1 MKWVLYSNFISLL
14 QVQDTW
20 RQVERYKAP
29 LFGLTASW
37 SGHQR
42 HMCQAQ
48 HAVDIRQI
56 QKQQPRKAGD
66 RGQTLESTTKIP
78 FVSLHVSR
86 SSVILR
92 KTSRGSSHAI
102 GLAFQSGCFSE
113 DFRGFLS
120 PVFPRL
126 QPYCDT
132 NNQKRVENYS
142 VPPTS
147 GLRWIYFFSW
157 SHHRHR
163 SWKRWPLSSQRKEP
177 CRKIGNLWPLLG
189 SFLVESQMNAFVRKV
204 YVYYILFTVL
214 YSGPCRQSCDS
225 NWGDFASRVNSD
237 WAATAQFQHSL
248 QAWTDHAFVVTSAYC
263 QHVYLRGPI
272 QQSLQGAHRKPSA
285 RWGSPQMQK
294 WWADSCARKIVKQ
307 ADYVQWLQWP
317 SFWRSKPFPTF
328 LLRVRCSNLTHG
340 AAATTAATG
349 WRSAN
354 QFSSTKWGWSGT
366 RYWPGTWIQFL
377 TSSSTIVQCSA

>member
-1 MKWVLYSNFISLL
+1 MYIIVKWVPFSNFIALL

-29 LFGLTASW
+29 FLWPDGIMVRPLQW
-37 SGHQR
+37 CPIW

-102 GLAFQSGCFSE
+102 GLAFQSGCFSQ
-113 DFRGFLS
+113 DFQGFLS

-126 QPYCDT
+126 QPSCDK
-132 NNQKRVENYS
+132 NNQKKVEKCS

-163 SWKRWPLSSQRKEP
+163 SWKRWPLSSQRKET
-177 CRKIGNLWPLLG
+177 LSEDWEPLAT
-189 SFLVESQMNAFVRKV
+189 SW
-204 YVYYILFTVL
+204 ILF
-214 YSGPCRQSCDS
+214 
-225 NWGDFASRVNSD
+225 
-237 WAATAQFQHSL
+237 
-248 QAWTDHAFVVTSAYC
+248 
-263 QHVYLRGPI
+263 
-272 QQSLQGAHRKPSA
+272 
-285 RWGSPQMQK
+285 
-294 WWADSCARKIVKQ
+294 
-307 ADYVQWLQWP
+307 
-317 SFWRSKPFPTF
+317 
-328 LLRVRCSNLTHG
+328 
-340 AAATTAATG
+340 
-349 WRSAN
+349 
-354 QFSSTKWGWSGT
+354 
-366 RYWPGTWIQFL
+366 
-377 TSSSTIVQCSA
+377 